1 MHADG
6 SGDSCTLVGVI
17 IELDSLED
25 PRLTDY
31 TSLTDVALR
40 KSLEAERG
48 LYMAEGDKVIRRA
61 VAAGHTPRSFIMTA
75 RWLSAMQPIIEQAT
89 GSVDGGT
96 VPVYL
101 ASEELLEQLTGFHV
115 HRGALA
121 AMNRPELLPIET
133 FIGKHS
139 SARRI
144 VILENLVNH
153 TNVGAVFR
161 SMAALGFD
169 AVLLTDS
176 ASDPLYRRSVR
187 VSMGTVFQVPWTRI
201 THWPRSMQ
209 TLKDNGWITAS
220 LALRKDALKLDEF
233 ARLPEVSAPD
243 SKVALILGTEG
254 DGLNA
259 ATIAHADHA
268 VIIPMAGEVDS
279 LNVAA
284 AGAVA
289 AWELRI
295 R

>member
-1 MHADG
+1 M
-6 SGDSCTLVGVI
+6 I
-17 IELDSLED
+17 IYLDNLDD
-25 PRLTDY
+25 PRLADY
-31 TSLTDVALR
+31 VSLTDVALR
-40 KSLEAERG
+40 KSLESERG

-61 VAAGHTPRSFIMTA
+61 LRAGHEPRSVVLA
-75 RWLSAMQPIIEQAT
+75 ERWLDTIVPTLEDITGKSAGGDIPIFVGDEALIE
-89 GSVDGGT
+89 S
-96 VPVYL
+96 
-101 ASEELLEQLTGFHV
+101 LTGFHV

-121 AMNRPELLPIET
+121 SMNRPELVDPYDLVGPHT
-133 FIGKHS
+133 

-144 VILENLVNH
+144 VVLENLVNH

-201 THWPRSMQ
+201 EHWPRSMQ
-209 TLKDNGWITAS
+209 LLKEWGWTTAS
-220 LALRKDALKLDEF
+220 LALRDDAISLDDF
-233 ARLPEVSAPD
+233 STLDVVRD
-243 SKVALILGTEG
+243 SQSRVALILGTEG
-254 DGLNA
+254 DGLSP
-259 ATIAHADHA
+259 ATIAHTDYC
-268 VIIPMAGEVDS
+268 VTIPMAGGVDS

-289 AWELRI
+289 AWELRL

>member
-1 MHADG
+1 M
-6 SGDSCTLVGVI
+6 I
-17 IELDSLED
+17 IELDSLD
-25 PRLTDY
+25 DSRLVDY

-48 LYMAEGDKVIRRA
+48 LYMAEGDKVIARA
-61 VAAGHTPRSFIMTA
+61 VNAGHTPRSFIMSK
-75 RWLSAMQPIIEQAT
+75 RWLEPLQPIIEQAT
-89 GSVDGGT
+89 GNSDGGD
-96 VPVYL
+96 VPVYV
-101 ASEELLEQLTGFHV
+101 ASEELIEELTGFHV

-121 AMNRPELLPIET
+121 AMNRPHLPELES
-133 FIGKHS
+133 FIGSHS

-144 VILENLVNH
+144 VVLENLVNH

-176 ASDPLYRRSVR
+176 ASDPLYRRAVR

-201 THWPRSMQ
+201 ENWPRSMQ
-209 TLKDNGWITAS
+209 VLKDNGWITAS
-220 LALRKDALKLDEF
+220 LALRNDALTLDEF
-233 ARLPEVSAPD
+233 AQLPEVNAPD

-254 DGLNA
+254 DGLSN
-259 ATIAHADHA
+259 ATIAHSDHA
-268 VIIPMAGEVDS
+268 VVIPMAGEVDS

-289 AWELRI
+289 AWELRL